1 MHEAGRR
8 SSTPAR
14 SGRGCERPP
23 RLAAQ
28 RRHEVPSRTRA
39 NRDEALGMAQ
49 DDARLLGADG
59 TAEDVVVAALVALVV
74 RPLGQLL
81 RPRGTAEPARALPYH
96 EAEHD
101 AQRLG
106 AVVHRG
112 GIPMACSRPSSTEW
126 ATRVPAHA

>member
-14 SGRGCERPP
+14 SGRGWGEPA

-28 RRHEVPSRTRA
+28 RWHEGPSRARA

-81 RPRGTAEPARALPYH
+81 RPRGMAEPARALPYH
-96 EAEHD
+96 AAEHD

-106 AVVHRG
+106 AGRHPG
-112 GIPMACSRPSSTEW
+112 GITQ
-126 ATRVPAHA
+126 